1 MNRRNFLRNVAAVG
15 MGSAMLPAAP
25 GHAQEES
32 RPIKTEALPAA
43 GGSSKKVSQ
52 TMRMNFHPLPVSAP
66 RAIKALEN
74 EWLKAVVNEDAS
86 VSIYDKTNHF
96 EWQMGPVALQ
106 EDGEIDLGAR
116 AFRRE
121 RDYCDQ
127 YPGRF
132 KVTSCGDKLKYTV
145 IDNIGVAKGSFLCDV
160 SLTDEWL
167 YFTITDIEETLPS
180 LVFPTP
186 VQSDDLI
193 IPLHIGKIFSKPI
206 EKRFV
211 WQMQGDLTMRWFGG
225 QKAGHAWIAIEEDGW
240 ADSMLLATQL
250 AVSPVWLKSLGQWT
264 GTKTIKYRFIKGNYV
279 DLAKIYR
286 SWSRKN
292 IPFRTLA
299 EKMQALPALQ
309 NLKGGKYF
317 SFHQAFPRKLRRDYQ
332 DHLTGVPDNI
342 EALEDKPEII
352 FTFKQLKEK
361 IRLCKAHGMRK
372 GLFVTQ
378 GWINN
383 GYDGSHPDIWPPE
396 PLLGSIDELKDL
408 CKEEDPFF
416 FGEHD
421 NYQDMYPVAKS
432 FPKGIN
438 INHHGELMRGGFW
451 HGGQCYILNSRN
463 SLEYVKRNWEFTKD
477 VGFKAM
483 YIDTITSV
491 PLYQSFE
498 EGNTQTRLQDFEGK
512 QQILKFF
519 YEKGIVLS
527 SEQVGEIGL
536 PYTGWQATGFVPEQ
550 GVTIPLWQ
558 LVYHD
563 CHFISRIYPIIGSH
577 LITSDLREAKTHV
590 LHDML
595 YGSLIHV
602 NIRRDITVEQLDVLS
617 QLSYVDDWHDQV
629 GTEEMLSHRFITDDR
644 KVEETVFA
652 NGNKIV
658 CNFGDKPA
666 IVDGKKIEAKG
677 YALFKSCGA

>member
-1 MNRRNFLRNVAAVG
+1 MNRRNFLKNVAAVG
-15 MGSAMLPAAP
+15 VGSAVLPATRSSAREESQPIKMALLPAA
-25 GHAQEES
+25 S
-32 RPIKTEALPAA
+32 
-43 GGSSKKVSQ
+43 GSSKESQ
-52 TMRMNFHPLPVSAP
+52 TMKVAFHPLPFSP
-66 RAIKALEN
+66 QKAIKTLEN
-74 EWLKAVVNEDAS
+74 QWLKAVVNEDAS
-86 VSIYDKTNHF
+86 VSILDKTNHF

-106 EDGEIDLGAR
+106 EDGEIELGTVWL
-116 AFRRE
+116 RRE
-121 RDYCDQ
+121 REYCDQ

-132 KVTSCGDKLKYTV
+132 KVERSGDKLRYTV

-292 IPFRTLA
+292 IEFRTLA
-299 EKMQALPALQ
+299 EKMQVLPALK
-309 NLKGGKYF
+309 NLKGGKF
-317 SFHQAFPRKLRRDYQ
+317 VSFYQALPRKIRHDYQ
-332 DHLTGVPDNI
+332 DRLSAIPENI
-342 EALEDKPEII
+342 QELENKPEILL
-352 FTFKQLKEK
+352 THQQLKEK
-361 IRLCKAHGMRK
+361 IRLCKKHGMRK
-372 GLFVTQ
+372 GLFLTH

-396 PLLGSIDELKDL
+396 PLLGSIDELKEL

-432 FPKGIN
+432 FPNGIN
-438 INHHGELMRGGFW
+438 LNGCGELMRGGCW
-451 HGGQCYILNSRN
+451 AGGQCFILNSRN
-463 SLEYVKRNWEFTKD
+463 SLEYVKRNWEFTKHM
-477 VGFKAM
+477 GFKAM

-536 PYTGWQATGFVPEQ
+536 PFTGWQTTDFVPEQ

-563 CHFISRIYPIIGSH
+563 CHFISRACRPPAV
-577 LITSDLREAKTHV
+577 LKDLKTAQAHV

-595 YGSLIHV
+595 YGSLIHLYV
-602 NIRRDITVEQLDVLS
+602 KRDVSVGQLEIFS
-617 QLSYVDDWHDQV
+617 KLSYVDEWHDQV
-629 GTEEMLSHRFITDDR
+629 GTEVMLSHRFMTEDR
-644 KVEETVFA
+644 SVEETVFA
-652 NGNKIV
+652 NGNRII
-658 CNFGDKPA
+658 CNFGDKPT
-666 IVDGKKIEAKG
+666 VFDGKKIEAKG
-677 YALFKSCGA
+677 YALFKSLGA

>member
-15 MGSAMLPAAP
+15 VGSAVLPTARSSAKDESQPIKTGLLPAA
-25 GHAQEES
+25 
-32 RPIKTEALPAA
+32 
-43 GGSSKKVSQ
+43 SSSIRKVSQ
-52 TMRMNFHPLPVSAP
+52 TMKMDFHPLPFSAP
-66 RAIKALEN
+66 KAIKTLEN
-74 EWLKAVVNEDAS
+74 QWLKAVVNEDAS
-86 VSIYDKTNHF
+86 VSILDKTNHF

-106 EDGEIDLGAR
+106 EDGEIELGTVWL
-116 AFRRE
+116 RRE
-121 RDYCDQ
+121 REYCDQ

-132 KVTSCGDKLKYTV
+132 KVERSGDKLRYTV

-292 IPFRTLA
+292 IEFRTLA
-299 EKMQALPALQ
+299 EKMQVLPALK
-309 NLKGGKYF
+309 NLKGGKF
-317 SFHQAFPRKLRRDYQ
+317 VSFYQALPRKIRHDYQ
-332 DHLTGVPDNI
+332 DRLSAIPENI
-342 EALEDKPEII
+342 QELENKPEILL
-352 FTFKQLKEK
+352 THQQLKEK
-361 IRLCKAHGMRK
+361 IRLCKKHGMRK
-372 GLFVTQ
+372 GLFLTH

-396 PLLGSIDELKDL
+396 PLLGSIDELKEL

-432 FPKGIN
+432 FPNGIN
-438 INHHGELMRGGFW
+438 LNGCGELMRGGCW
-451 HGGQCYILNSRN
+451 AGGQCFILNSRN
-463 SLEYVKRNWEFTKD
+463 SLEYVKRNWEFTKHM
-477 VGFKAM
+477 GFKAM

-536 PYTGWQATGFVPEQ
+536 PFTGWQTTDFVPEQ

-563 CHFISRIYPIIGSH
+563 CHFISRACRPPAV
-577 LITSDLREAKTHV
+577 LKDLKTAQAHV

-595 YGSLIHV
+595 YGSLIHLYV
-602 NIRRDITVEQLDVLS
+602 KRDVSVGQLEIFS
-617 QLSYVDDWHDQV
+617 KLSYVDEWHDQV
-629 GTEEMLSHRFITDDR
+629 GTEVMLSHRFMTEDR
-644 KVEETVFA
+644 SVEETVFA
-652 NGNKIV
+652 NGNRII
-658 CNFGDKPA
+658 CNFGDKPT
-666 IVDGKKIEAKG
+666 VFDGKKIEAKG
-677 YALFKSCGA
+677 YALFKSLGA